1 MFQNAF
7 YTNPNMGAYILISR
21 TEFKMCNYYFDSI
34 PIIINSLK
42 FNEGAAN
49 NLSF

>member
-7 YTNPNMGAYILISR
+7 YTNPNMGAYILILH
-21 TEFKMCNYYFDSI
+21 TEFKMCNYYFDTLL
-34 PIIINSLK
+34 IIVNSVK
-42 FNEGAAN
+42 FNEGAAD